1 MSQTDDLSYAT
12 ISELAPAIR
21 SRELSPVELINAMLT
36 RIATVDEKLNSYITV
51 MADSARA
58 AAQQAQEE
66 IRSGSYR
73 GLLHGIPVAVKDLC
87 YTRGV
92 PTTGGLRVL
101 RNFVPETDATVVE
114 RLQAAGAIMLG
125 KLNLT
130 EGAMAGYNRD
140 FNIPVNP
147 WNEST
152 WSGVSSSGSGVA
164 TAADLC
170 VASLGSDTGGSI
182 RFPSAA
188 NGIVG
193 LKPTWGRVSR
203 YGVLALGETLDHIG
217 PMTRSVHDAAV
228 VLAAIAG
235 VDINDPTSLSAP
247 VPDFLQDLEAGIHG
261 VRIGYDPDYA
271 SEGTD
276 PELLAAVEA
285 AVATLKDLGAT
296 VVEIKMP
303 ASIRNLG
310 DDWFRICSAEALR
323 AHAAWFPMRADE
335 YGDYFRDFLNGGMEV
350 TSEQYAASMAV
361 RYQFSRE
368 FVRTLSEVDAIVS
381 PAAGASISITPG
393 MQYGGV
399 ESMAPHMASLQMHFT
414 VPADFAGTPT
424 LTLPCG
430 RSKTGNPFGLQLMGS
445 QLNEPMLC
453 RIGHAYESATQWHKL
468 HPSL

>member
-1 MSQTDDLSYAT
+1 MSQTDDLNYAT
-12 ISELAPAIR
+12 IGDLAPAIR
-21 SRELSPVELINAMLT
+21 SQELSPVELTDAMLK
-36 RIATVDEKLNSYITV
+36 RIASVDEKLNSYVTV
-51 MADSARA
+51 MAESARVGA
-58 AAQQAQEE
+58 LKAQEE
-66 IRSGSYR
+66 IEGGNYR

-87 YTRGV
+87 YTHGV

-101 RNFVPETDATVVE
+101 RNFVPEADATVVE
-114 RLQAAGAIMLG
+114 RLRAAGAIVLG

-130 EGAMAGYNRD
+130 EGAMAGYHRD
-140 FNIPVNP
+140 FDIPVNP

-164 TAADLC
+164 TAAGLC

-203 YGVLALGETLDHIG
+203 HGVLALSETLDHIG
-217 PMTRSVHDAAV
+217 PMTRSVYDSAV

-247 VPDFLQDLEAGIHG
+247 VPDLLHELEAGIHG
-261 VRIGYDPDYA
+261 VRIGYDANYS

-276 PELLAAVEA
+276 PELLAAVEE

-303 ASIRNLG
+303 ESIRSLG
-310 DDWFRICSAEALR
+310 DDWFTICSAEAVR
-323 AHAAWFPMRADE
+323 AHAAWFPSQAGE
-335 YGDYFRDFLNGGMEV
+335 YGEYFSDFLNGGTEV

-361 RYQFSRE
+361 RYQFSQE
-368 FVRTLSEVDAIVS
+368 FVRILNAVDAIVS

-399 ESMAPHMASLQMHFT
+399 ESMAPFMAPLQMHFT

-430 RSKTGNPFGLQLMGS
+430 RSTTGNPFGLQLMGS
-445 QLNEPMLC
+445 QLTEPMLC
-453 RIGHAYESATQWHKL
+453 RIGHAYESATEWHKL
-468 HPSL
+468 HPPL